1 MDPSSSC
8 QELLSALSFLGLAA
22 MSAAASAH
30 PASAGARGDPGGTM
44 RVGLEEA
51 QRQWLEDARQNVK
64 RQAALMRKS
73 LVSRARVGWG

>member
-1 MDPSSSC
+1 
-8 QELLSALSFLGLAA
+8 
-22 MSAAASAH
+22 
-30 PASAGARGDPGGTM
+30 M

>member
-1 MDPSSSC
+1 
-8 QELLSALSFLGLAA
+8 

-30 PASAGARGDPGGTM
+30 PAAPGARGDPGGTM

-64 RQAALMRKS
+64 RQAALMR
-73 LVSRARVGWG
+73 